1 MSNPS
6 ARASVGELV
15 ALIVAE
21 DGRPRMLWAIE
32 LGLVAA
38 ANVLVLHSLDVGL
51 RAEAGAGAP
60 VAAILTLGLAVFV
73 NQSLCGDLSRRVLA
87 SLSTSVSRTSGRILA
102 GTSRLDLERFEALG
116 GPEIMARVTDDAGRI
131 VPGGNLIVQTLVAV
145 GTVALSLLYVA
156 GISMQAAV
164 VSGVAVFA
172 TALLM
177 RRLET
182 SVMAQVVR
190 DQAAGRR
197 MREPIHDLLAGFKQL
212 KQHQARSAAI
222 AAAFDREASAL
233 KRSHDVHYE
242 EFYARETLS
251 RQAYIGLLG
260 VVGFVIPVVAPSV
273 STDVSRLLVAV
284 TFSFRPVV
292 MILMAVP
299 LLTRL
304 GATWQRMTDLAD
316 HLADQ
321 VDASASVLQ
330 VAPLEPPRPFSQIM
344 LRGVTYQ
351 YAPQDD
357 RTGFTVGPCDFEISP
372 GEVVFLTGAN
382 GSGKSTFVK
391 LLCGLYP
398 RHSGELLVDGE
409 PLPMDPGPAWRSQF
423 STVFA
428 EPALFERLYGL
439 EDVDPARVTA
449 LLEQMEL
456 GHKVRFEAGHFSTIE
471 LSTGQR
477 KRLALVV
484 ALLAERPI
492 YVFDEW
498 AADQDPHFREA
509 FYRQILPSLRARGKA
524 VVAVT
529 HDDDAFDVC
538 DRRLHFDRGQ
548 VGLA

>member
-1 MSNPS
+1 
-6 ARASVGELV
+6 
-15 ALIVAE
+15 
-21 DGRPRMLWAIE
+21 
-32 LGLVAA
+32 
-38 ANVLVLHSLDVGL
+38 
-51 RAEAGAGAP
+51 
-60 VAAILTLGLAVFV
+60 
-73 NQSLCGDLSRRVLA
+73 
-87 SLSTSVSRTSGRILA
+87 
-102 GTSRLDLERFEALG
+102 
-116 GPEIMARVTDDAGRI
+116 
-131 VPGGNLIVQTLVAV
+131 
-145 GTVALSLLYVA
+145 
-156 GISMQAAV
+156 
-164 VSGVAVFA
+164 
-172 TALLM
+172 
-177 RRLET
+177 
-182 SVMAQVVR
+182 
-190 DQAAGRR
+190 
-197 MREPIHDLLAGFKQL
+197 
-212 KQHQARSAAI
+212 
-222 AAAFDREASAL
+222 
-233 KRSHDVHYE
+233 
-242 EFYARETLS
+242 
-251 RQAYIGLLG
+251 
-260 VVGFVIPVVAPSV
+260 
-273 STDVSRLLVAV
+273 
-284 TFSFRPVV
+284 
-292 MILMAVP
+292 
-299 LLTRL
+299 
-304 GATWQRMTDLAD
+304 MTDLAD

-321 VDASASVLQ
+321 VADPVDPTTSVAQ
-330 VAPLEPPRPFSQIM
+330 VEPLEPPRTSSKIT

-351 YAPQDD
+351 YAPHDD

-398 RHSGELLVDGE
+398 RHGGELLVDGE

-449 LLEQMEL
+449 LLEQMQL
-456 GHKVRFEAGHFSTIE
+456 GHKVVFEAGHFSTIE

-538 DRRLHFDRGQ
+538 DRRLHFDQGQ
-548 VGLA
+548 VRPA